1 MKRFHHYIILLASTS
16 FLLSSCSVG
25 KKYMRQ
31 DLAMPENFKNSDVV
45 LTSDT
50 LQLSWHK
57 FVKDPLLTSLIEKAL
72 TKNTDVHVALLN
84 MRQLELAYKQS
95 RKGLLPT
102 ADLSV
107 GANRTWLSSNSLNGS
122 LSDQFIGKPYMDDYS
137 ATLRLSWEAD
147 IWGKAK
153 MQKEEAMANFFGQ
166 KENLSALK
174 TRVIVQ
180 VIQSY
185 YNLIALDEQL
195 KIAQKNVQLS
205 DSTLDMIRLQ
215 YNSSLVSSL
224 AVEQAEAQK
233 KTAELLIPLAHQNR
247 AVEENALSILC
258 GGFPENIERTAS
270 LDDTIVGEGLAIA
283 VPAELLSR
291 RPDVRAAEYA
301 LVAATSRMGL
311 AKAAM
316 YPTISLTPSIGTNS
330 IQFNKWFD
338 LPGSIVKTIA
348 GNITQPIFQKGA
360 LKTNYE
366 ISVIEREKIALQF
379 KQSVMVAV
387 SEVSDALAKIK
398 HTEQRLQLIHAKSNA
413 LAKATADAA
422 LLYKSGMA
430 NYLEVIT
437 AQNNALQND
446 LERITVKREKLNAAI
461 DLYRALGGGT
471 DTLPSQNTP

>member
-1 MKRFHHYIILLASTS
+1 MKKFHHYITIFASSTL
-16 FLLSSCSVG
+16 LLSACSVE
-25 KKYMRQ
+25 KKYTRQ
-31 DLAMPENFKNSDVV
+31 EIVIPENFKNSAVV

-50 LQLSWHK
+50 LQLSWRK
-57 FVKDPLLTSLIEKAL
+57 FVQDPLLTSLIEKAL
-72 TKNTDVHVALLN
+72 SNNTDVNVALLN
-84 MRQLELAYKQS
+84 MQQLELAYKQS
-95 RKGLLPT
+95 KKGLLPT
-102 ADLSV
+102 ADLSI

-122 LSDQFIGKPYMDDYS
+122 LSDQFIGTPYMDDYS

-147 IWGKAK
+147 IWGKVK
-153 MQKEEAMANFFGQ
+153 MQKEESLANFFGQ

-195 KIAQKNVQLS
+195 KIAQRNVQLS
-205 DSTLDMIRLQ
+205 DSTLNMIRLQ

-233 KTAELLIPLAHQNR
+233 KTAELLIPLAHQNM

-258 GGFPENIERTAS
+258 GGFPEDIQRTAS
-270 LDDTIVGEGLAIA
+270 LDDTIVGDGLATG

-301 LVAATSRMGL
+301 VVAATSRMGL

-316 YPTISLTPSIGTNS
+316 YPSISLTPSIGTNS

-348 GNITQPIFQKGA
+348 GNIAQPIFQKGA

-471 DTLPSQNTP
+471 DALPPNTP

>member
-1 MKRFHHYIILLASTS
+1 MKKFHHYITIFASTTL
-16 FLLSSCSVG
+16 LLSACNVG
-25 KKYMRQ
+25 KKYTRQ
-31 DLAMPENFKNSDVV
+31 DIAMPENFKNSEVV

-50 LQLSWHK
+50 LQLSWRK
-57 FVKDPLLTSLIEKAL
+57 FVQDPLLTSLIEKAL
-72 TKNTDVHVALLN
+72 SNNTDVNVALLN
-84 MRQLELAYKQS
+84 MQQLELAYKQS
-95 RKGLLPT
+95 KKGLLPT
-102 ADLSV
+102 AELSI

-122 LSDQFIGKPYMDDYS
+122 LSDQFIGTPYMDDYS

-147 IWGKAK
+147 IWGKVK
-153 MQKEEAMANFFGQ
+153 MQKEESMANFFGQ

-174 TRVIVQ
+174 TRLIVQ

-195 KIAQKNVQLS
+195 KIAQKNVLLS
-205 DSTLDMIRLQ
+205 DSTLSMIRLQ

-233 KTAELLIPLAHQNR
+233 KTAELLIPLAHQNM
-247 AVEENALSILC
+247 AVEENALSSLC
-258 GGFPENIERTAS
+258 GGFPEGIQRTAS
-270 LDDTIVGEGLAIA
+270 LDDTIVGNGLATG

-301 LVAATSRMGL
+301 VVAATSRMGL

-316 YPTISLTPSIGTNS
+316 YPSISLTPSIGTNS

-348 GNITQPIFQKGA
+348 GNIAQPIFQKGA

-366 ISVIEREKIALQF
+366 ISIIEREKIALQF

-471 DTLPSQNTP
+471 DTLPPNTP

>member
-1 MKRFHHYIILLASTS
+1 
-16 FLLSSCSVG
+16 
-25 KKYMRQ
+25 
-31 DLAMPENFKNSDVV
+31 
-45 LTSDT
+45 
-50 LQLSWHK
+50 
-57 FVKDPLLTSLIEKAL
+57 
-72 TKNTDVHVALLN
+72 
-84 MRQLELAYKQS
+84 
-95 RKGLLPT
+95 
-102 ADLSV
+102 
-107 GANRTWLSSNSLNGS
+107 
-122 LSDQFIGKPYMDDYS
+122 
-137 ATLRLSWEAD
+137 
-147 IWGKAK
+147 
-153 MQKEEAMANFFGQ
+153 
-166 KENLSALK
+166 
-174 TRVIVQ
+174 
-180 VIQSY
+180 
-185 YNLIALDEQL
+185 
-195 KIAQKNVQLS
+195 
-205 DSTLDMIRLQ
+205 
-215 YNSSLVSSL
+215 
-224 AVEQAEAQK
+224 
-233 KTAELLIPLAHQNR
+233 LLIPLAHQNM

-258 GGFPENIERTAS
+258 GGFPEGIQRTAS
-270 LDDTIVGEGLAIA
+270 LDDTIVGNGLATG

-301 LVAATSRMGL
+301 VVAATSRMGL

-316 YPTISLTPSIGTNS
+316 YPSISLTPSIGTNS

-348 GNITQPIFQKGA
+348 GNIAQPIFQKGA

-413 LAKATADAA
+413 LAKATADAS

-471 DTLPSQNTP
+471 DTLPPNTP

>member
-1 MKRFHHYIILLASTS
+1 MKKFHHYTIIFAGVSLLLA
-16 FLLSSCSVG
+16 SCSVG
-25 KKYMRQ
+25 KKYTRQ
-31 DLAMPENFKNSDVV
+31 DMELPENFRNNEIV

-50 LQLSWHK
+50 LALSWRK
-57 FVKDPLLTSLIEKAL
+57 FVKDPNLTVLIEKAL
-72 TKNTDVHVALLN
+72 VKNTDVSVALLS
-84 MRQLELAYKQS
+84 MQQLELAYKQS
-95 RKGLLPT
+95 KKGLLPT
-102 ADLSV
+102 LDINL
-107 GANRTWLSSNSLNGS
+107 GANRTWLSTNSLNGS
-122 LSDQFIGKPYMDDYS
+122 LSDQFIGTPYMDDYS

-153 MQKEEAMANFFGQ
+153 MQKEEALANFFGQ

-174 TRVIVQ
+174 TRIIVQ

-205 DSTLDMIRLQ
+205 DSTLSMIRLQ
-215 YNSSLVSSL
+215 YNSSIVSSL

-233 KTAELLIPLAHQNR
+233 KTAELLIPLADQNI
-247 AVEENALSILC
+247 AIEENAISILC
-258 GGFPENIERTAS
+258 GGFPDKIKRSEGLSA
-270 LDDTIVGEGLAIA
+270 TIVGETLTAG

-291 RPDVRAAEYA
+291 RPDVKAAEYA
-301 LVAATSRMGL
+301 VVAANSRTGL

-316 YPTISLTPSIGTNS
+316 YPSISLTPSIGTNS
-330 IQFNKWFD
+330 FQFNRWFD

-366 ISVIEREKIALQF
+366 ISIIEREKLAVQF
-379 KQSVMVAV
+379 KQSVMLAV

-398 HTEQRLQLIHAKSNA
+398 HSERRLQLIEAKSNS

-446 LERITVKREKLNAAI
+446 LEQITVKREKLNAVV
-461 DLYRALGGGT
+461 DLYRALGGGN
-471 DTLPSQNTP
+471 DTE

>member
-1 MKRFHHYIILLASTS
+1 MKKFHHYITTFAASAL
-16 FLLSSCSVG
+16 LLSSCSVG
-25 KKYMRQ
+25 EKYTRQ
-31 DLAMPENFKNSDVV
+31 EMVLPENFKNSAVV

-50 LQLSWHK
+50 LQLSWSK

-72 TKNTDVHVALLN
+72 SNNTDVNVALLN
-84 MRQLELAYKQS
+84 MQQLALAYKQS
-95 RKGLLPT
+95 KKGLLPT
-102 ADLSV
+102 ADVSI

-122 LSDQFIGKPYMDDYS
+122 LSDQFIGTPYMDDYS
-137 ATLRLSWEAD
+137 AMLRISWEAD
-147 IWGKAK
+147 IWGKARL
-153 MQKEEAMANFFGQ
+153 QKEESMANFFGQ
-166 KENLSALK
+166 KENLSALR
-174 TRVIVQ
+174 TRIIVQ

-205 DSTLDMIRLQ
+205 DSTLRMIRLQ
-215 YNSSLVSSL
+215 YNSSVVSSL

-233 KTAELLIPLAHQNR
+233 KTAELLIPLAYQNME
-247 AVEENALSILC
+247 VEENALSILC
-258 GGFPENIERTAS
+258 GSFPARMRRTAS
-270 LDDTIVGEGLAIA
+270 LDDTIVGDGLATG

-301 LVAATSRMGL
+301 VAAATSRMGL

-316 YPTISLTPSIGTNS
+316 YPSLSLTPSIGINS

-348 GNITQPIFQKGA
+348 GNIAQPIFQKGA

-379 KQSVMVAV
+379 KQAVMVAV

-398 HTEQRLQLIHAKSNA
+398 HTKQRLQLIHAKSNA
-413 LAKATADAA
+413 LGKATTDAT

-430 NYLEVIT
+430 NYLEVIN

-446 LERITVKREKLNAAI
+446 LEWITVKREMLNATI

-471 DTLPSQNTP
+471 D

>member
-1 MKRFHHYIILLASTS
+1 MKKFHHYITIFASTTL
-16 FLLSSCSVG
+16 LLSACSVG
-25 KKYMRQ
+25 KKYTRQ
-31 DLAMPENFKNSDVV
+31 EIVIPENFKNSEVV

-50 LQLSWHK
+50 LQLSWRK
-57 FVKDPLLTSLIEKAL
+57 FVQDPLLTSLIEKAL
-72 TKNTDVHVALLN
+72 SNNTDVNVALLN
-84 MRQLELAYKQS
+84 MQQLELAYKQS
-95 RKGLLPT
+95 KKGLLPT
-102 ADLSV
+102 ADLSI

-122 LSDQFIGKPYMDDYS
+122 LSDQFIGTPYMDDYS

-147 IWGKAK
+147 IWGKVK
-153 MQKEEAMANFFGQ
+153 MQKEESLANFFGQ

-195 KIAQKNVQLS
+195 KIAQRNVQLS
-205 DSTLDMIRLQ
+205 DSTLNMIRLQ

-233 KTAELLIPLAHQNR
+233 KTAELLIPLAHQNM

-258 GGFPENIERTAS
+258 GGFPEDIQRTAS
-270 LDDTIVGEGLAIA
+270 LDDTIVGDGLATG

-301 LVAATSRMGL
+301 VVAATSRMGL

-316 YPTISLTPSIGTNS
+316 YPSISLTPSIGTNS

-348 GNITQPIFQKGA
+348 GNIAQPIFQKGA

-471 DTLPSQNTP
+471 DALPPNTP

>member
-1 MKRFHHYIILLASTS
+1 MKKFHQYISILAGASLLLA
-16 FLLSSCSVG
+16 SCSVG
-25 KKYMRQ
+25 KKYTRQ
-31 DLAMPENFKNSDVV
+31 DMELPENFRNNEIV

-50 LQLSWHK
+50 LALSWQK
-57 FVKDPLLTSLIEKAL
+57 FVKDANLTALITKAL
-72 TKNTDVHVALLN
+72 VRNTDVSVALLS
-84 MRQLELAYKQS
+84 MQQLELAYKQS
-95 RKGLLPT
+95 KKGLLPT
-102 ADLSV
+102 LDLNV

-122 LSDQFIGKPYMDDYS
+122 LSDQFIGTPHMDDYS
-137 ATLRLSWEAD
+137 ATLGLSWEAD

-153 MQKEEAMANFFGQ
+153 MQREEALANFFGQ

-174 TRVIVQ
+174 TRIIVQ

-205 DSTLDMIRLQ
+205 DSTLSMIRLQ

-233 KTAELLIPLAHQNR
+233 KTAELLIPLADQNI
-247 AVEENALSILC
+247 AIEENALSILC
-258 GGFPENIERTAS
+258 GDFPDKILRS
-270 LDDTIVGEGLAIA
+270 EGLDARFVNETVA
-283 VPAELLSR
+283 TGVPANLLSR
-291 RPDVRAAEYA
+291 RPDVKAAEYA
-301 LVAATSRMGL
+301 IVAANSKMGL

-316 YPTISLTPSIGTNS
+316 YPSISLTSSIGTNS
-330 IQFNKWFD
+330 IQFNRWFD

-366 ISVIEREKIALQF
+366 ISIIEREKLGVQF
-379 KQSVMVAV
+379 KQSVMRAV

-398 HTEQRLQLIHAKSNA
+398 HSERRLQLIDAKSQS
-413 LAKATADAA
+413 LAKATSDAA

-446 LERITVKREKLNAAI
+446 LEHISIKREKTQCSS
-461 DLYRALGGGT
+461 GS
-471 DTLPSQNTP
+471 LPRTGWS

>member
-1 MKRFHHYIILLASTS
+1 MKRLYHYIILLAAAS
-16 FLLSSCSVG
+16 LVLGSCRVG
-25 KKYMRQ
+25 KTYTRQ
-31 DLAMPENFKNSDVV
+31 ELEMPANFREAGIG
-45 LTSDT
+45 LTADT
-50 LQLSWHK
+50 LMLSWQA
-57 FVKDPLLTSLIEKAL
+57 FVKDPTLTVLVEKAL
-72 TKNTDVHVALLN
+72 RKNTDVNVALLS

-95 RKGLLPT
+95 KKGLLPT
-102 ADLSV
+102 LDLNL
-107 GANRTWLSSNSLNGS
+107 GANRTWLSTNSLNGS
-122 LSDQFIGKPYMDDYS
+122 LSNQFIGTPYMDDYS

-153 MQKEEAMANFFGQ
+153 MQKEEALANFFGQ

-174 TRVIVQ
+174 TRIIVQ

-185 YNLIALDEQL
+185 YNLVALDEQL

-205 DSTLDMIRLQ
+205 DSTLQMIRLQ
-215 YNSSLVSSL
+215 YNSSIVSSL

-233 KTAELLIPLAHQNR
+233 KTAELLIPLADQNI
-247 AVEENALSILC
+247 AMEENALSILC
-258 GGFPENIERTAS
+258 GEFPDKIQRSES
-270 LDDTIVGEGLAIA
+270 LTTVVVETFATG
-283 VPAELLSR
+283 VPAQLLSR
-291 RPDVRAAEYA
+291 RPDVKAAEYA
-301 LVAATSRMGL
+301 VVAANSRMGL

-316 YPTISLTPSIGTNS
+316 YPAISLTPSIGTNS
-330 IQFNKWFD
+330 FQFNRWFN

-366 ISVIEREKIALQF
+366 ISVIERDKLAVQF
-379 KQSVMVAV
+379 KQSVMLAV

-398 HTEQRLQLIHAKSNA
+398 HSERRLQLIEQKSRA
-413 LAKATADAA
+413 LAKATSDAA

-446 LERITVKREKLNAAI
+446 LEQISIKRERLHAI
-461 DLYRALGGGT
+461 VDLYRALGGG
-471 DTLPSQNTP
+471 DSIEE

>member
-1 MKRFHHYIILLASTS
+1 MKKFHHYITIFASSTL
-16 FLLSSCSVG
+16 LLSACSVE
-25 KKYMRQ
+25 KKYTRQ
-31 DLAMPENFKNSDVV
+31 EIAMPENFKNSAVV

-50 LQLSWHK
+50 LQLSWRK
-57 FVKDPLLTSLIEKAL
+57 FVQDPLLTSLIEKAL
-72 TKNTDVHVALLN
+72 SNNTDVNVALLN
-84 MRQLELAYKQS
+84 MQQLELAYKQS
-95 RKGLLPT
+95 KKGLLPT
-102 ADLSV
+102 ADLSI

-122 LSDQFIGKPYMDDYS
+122 LSDQFIGTPYMDDYS

-147 IWGKAK
+147 IWGKVK
-153 MQKEEAMANFFGQ
+153 MQKEESLANFFGQ

-195 KIAQKNVQLS
+195 KIAQRNVQLS
-205 DSTLDMIRLQ
+205 DSTLNMIRLQ

-233 KTAELLIPLAHQNR
+233 KTAELLIPLAHQNM

-258 GGFPENIERTAS
+258 GGFPEDIQRTAS
-270 LDDTIVGEGLAIA
+270 LDDTIVGDGLATG

-301 LVAATSRMGL
+301 VVAATSRMGL

-316 YPTISLTPSIGTNS
+316 YPSISLTPSIGTNS

-348 GNITQPIFQKGA
+348 GNIAQPIFQKGA

-471 DTLPSQNTP
+471 DALPPNMP

>member
-1 MKRFHHYIILLASTS
+1 MKKFHHYIIFLAGTSLLLA
-16 FLLSSCSVG
+16 SCSVG
-25 KKYMRQ
+25 KKYTRQ
-31 DLAMPENFKNSDVV
+31 DLDLPENFRNNEIV

-50 LQLSWHK
+50 LALSWRK
-57 FVKDPLLTSLIEKAL
+57 FVKDPNLTALIEKAL
-72 TKNTDVHVALLN
+72 IKNTDVSVALLS
-84 MRQLELAYKQS
+84 MQQLELAYKQS
-95 RKGLLPT
+95 KKGLLPT
-102 ADLSV
+102 LDLNL
-107 GANRTWLSSNSLNGS
+107 GANRTWLSTNSLNGS
-122 LSDQFIGKPYMDDYS
+122 LSDQFIGTPYMDDYN

-153 MQKEEAMANFFGQ
+153 MQKEEALANFFGQ

-174 TRVIVQ
+174 TRIIVQ

-205 DSTLDMIRLQ
+205 DSTLSMIRLQ

-233 KTAELLIPLAHQNR
+233 KTAELLIPLADQNI
-247 AVEENALSILC
+247 AIEENAISILC
-258 GGFPENIERTAS
+258 GDFPDKILRS
-270 LDDTIVGEGLAIA
+270 KGLDATIVDGTLVTG

-291 RPDVRAAEYA
+291 RPDVKAAEYA
-301 LVAATSRMGL
+301 VVAANSRIGL

-316 YPTISLTPSIGTNS
+316 YPSISLTPSIGTNS
-330 IQFNKWFD
+330 FQFNRWFD

-366 ISVIEREKIALQF
+366 ISIIEREKLAVQF
-379 KQSVMVAV
+379 KQSVMLAV

-398 HTEQRLQLIHAKSNA
+398 HSNQRLQLIEAKSNS
-413 LAKATADAA
+413 LAKATSDAA

-446 LERITVKREKLNAAI
+446 LEQISIKREKLNAVV
-461 DLYRALGGGT
+461 DLYRALGGVN
-471 DTLPSQNTP
+471 DTEQY

>member
-1 MKRFHHYIILLASTS
+1 MKKFHHYITTFAASAL
-16 FLLSSCSVG
+16 LLSSCSVG
-25 KKYMRQ
+25 EKYTRQ
-31 DLAMPENFKNSDVV
+31 EMVLPENFKNSAVV

-50 LQLSWHK
+50 LQLSWSK

-72 TKNTDVHVALLN
+72 SNNTDVNVALLN
-84 MRQLELAYKQS
+84 MQQLELAYKQS
-95 RKGLLPT
+95 KKGLLPT
-102 ADLSV
+102 ADLSI

-122 LSDQFIGKPYMDDYS
+122 LSDQFIGTPYMDDYG
-137 ATLRLSWEAD
+137 AMLRISWEAD
-147 IWGKAK
+147 IWGKARL
-153 MQKEEAMANFFGQ
+153 QKEESMANFFGQ
-166 KENLSALK
+166 KENLSALR
-174 TRVIVQ
+174 TRIIVQ

-205 DSTLDMIRLQ
+205 DSTLRMIRLQ
-215 YNSSLVSSL
+215 YNSSVVSSL

-233 KTAELLIPLAHQNR
+233 KTAELLIPLAYQNME
-247 AVEENALSILC
+247 VEENALSILC
-258 GGFPENIERTAS
+258 GSFPAHMRGTAS
-270 LDDTIVGEGLAIA
+270 LDDTIVGDGLATG

-301 LVAATSRMGL
+301 VAAATSRMGL

-316 YPTISLTPSIGTNS
+316 YPSLSLTPSIGTNS

-348 GNITQPIFQKGA
+348 GNIAQPIFQKGA

-379 KQSVMVAV
+379 KQAVMVAV

-413 LAKATADAA
+413 LGKATADAT

-430 NYLEVIT
+430 NYLEVIN

-446 LERITVKREKLNAAI
+446 LEWITVKREMLNATI

-471 DTLPSQNTP
+471 D

>member
-1 MKRFHHYIILLASTS
+1 MKKFHHYITTFAASAL
-16 FLLSSCSVG
+16 LLSSCSVG
-25 KKYMRQ
+25 EKYTRQ
-31 DLAMPENFKNSDVV
+31 EMVLPENFKNSAVV

-50 LQLSWHK
+50 LQLSWGK

-72 TKNTDVHVALLN
+72 SNNTDVNVALLN
-84 MRQLELAYKQS
+84 MQQLALAYKQS
-95 RKGLLPT
+95 KKGLLPT
-102 ADLSV
+102 ADLSI

-122 LSDQFIGKPYMDDYS
+122 LSDQFIGTPYMDDYS
-137 ATLRLSWEAD
+137 AMLRISWEAD
-147 IWGKAK
+147 IWGKARL
-153 MQKEEAMANFFGQ
+153 QKEESMANFFGQ
-166 KENLSALK
+166 KENLSALR
-174 TRVIVQ
+174 TRIIVQ

-205 DSTLDMIRLQ
+205 DSTLRMIRLQ
-215 YNSSLVSSL
+215 YNSSVVSSL
-224 AVEQAEAQK
+224 DVEQAEAQK
-233 KTAELLIPLAHQNR
+233 KTAELLIPLAYQNME
-247 AVEENALSILC
+247 VEENALSILC
-258 GGFPENIERTAS
+258 GSFPARMRRTAS
-270 LDDTIVGEGLAIA
+270 LDDTIVGDGLATG

-301 LVAATSRMGL
+301 VAAATSRMGL

-316 YPTISLTPSIGTNS
+316 YPSLSLTPSIGINS

-348 GNITQPIFQKGA
+348 GNIAQPIFQKGA

-379 KQSVMVAV
+379 KQAVMVAV

-398 HTEQRLQLIHAKSNA
+398 HTKQRLQLIHAKSNA
-413 LAKATADAA
+413 LGKATTDAT

-430 NYLEVIT
+430 NYLEVIN

-446 LERITVKREKLNAAI
+446 LEWITVKREMLNATI

-471 DTLPSQNTP
+471 D

>member
-1 MKRFHHYIILLASTS
+1 MKRFHHYITIFASTS
-16 FLLSSCSVG
+16 LLLSSCSVG
-25 KKYMRQ
+25 KKYNRQ
-31 DLAMPENFKNSDVV
+31 ELAIPENFKNSEIV

-50 LQLSWHK
+50 LQLSWRR
-57 FVKDPLLTSLIEKAL
+57 FVQDPLLTSLIEKAL

-84 MRQLELAYKQS
+84 MQQLELSYKQS
-95 RKGLLPT
+95 KKGLLPT

-137 ATLRLSWEAD
+137 ATFRLSWEAD

-174 TRVIVQ
+174 TRIIVQ

-270 LDDTIVGEGLAIA
+270 LDDTIVGAGLATG

-301 LVAATSRMGL
+301 VVAATSRMGL

-348 GNITQPIFQKGA
+348 GNIAQPIFQKGA

-398 HTEQRLQLIHAKSNA
+398 HTEQRLQLIHAKSNT

-446 LERITVKREKLNAAI
+446 LESITVKREKLNAAI

-471 DTLPSQNTP
+471 DTVTSESTP

>member
-1 MKRFHHYIILLASTS
+1 MKKFHHYITIFASTTL
-16 FLLSSCSVG
+16 LLSACSVG
-25 KKYMRQ
+25 KKYTRQ
-31 DLAMPENFKNSDVV
+31 EIAMPENFKNSEVV
-45 LTSDT
+45 VTSDT
-50 LQLSWHK
+50 LQLSWRN
-57 FVKDPLLTSLIEKAL
+57 FVQDPLLTSLIEKAL
-72 TKNTDVHVALLN
+72 SNNTDVNVALLN
-84 MRQLELAYKQS
+84 MQQLELAYKQS
-95 RKGLLPT
+95 KKGLLPT
-102 ADLSV
+102 ADLSI

-122 LSDQFIGKPYMDDYS
+122 LSDQFIGTPHMDDYS

-147 IWGKAK
+147 IWGKVK
-153 MQKEEAMANFFGQ
+153 MQKEESLANFFGQ

-195 KIAQKNVQLS
+195 KIAQRNVQLS
-205 DSTLDMIRLQ
+205 DSTLNMIRLQ

-233 KTAELLIPLAHQNR
+233 KTAELLIPLAHQNM

-258 GGFPENIERTAS
+258 GGFPEGIQRTAS
-270 LDDTIVGEGLAIA
+270 LDDTIVGDGLAA
-283 VPAELLSR
+283 GVPAELLSR

-301 LVAATSRMGL
+301 VVAATSRMGL

-316 YPTISLTPSIGTNS
+316 YPSISLTPSIGTNS
-330 IQFNKWFD
+330 IQFSKWFD

-348 GNITQPIFQKGA
+348 GNIAQPIFQKGA

-413 LAKATADAA
+413 LTKATADAA

-471 DTLPSQNTP
+471 ETLPPNTP

>member
-1 MKRFHHYIILLASTS
+1 MKKFHHYIITLAGTSLLFA
-16 FLLSSCSVG
+16 SCSVG
-25 KKYMRQ
+25 KKYTRPDM
-31 DLAMPENFKNSDVV
+31 DLPENFRNNEVV

-50 LQLSWHK
+50 LALSWRE
-57 FVKDPLLTSLIEKAL
+57 FVKDSNLTALIAKAL
-72 TKNTDVHVALLN
+72 VKNTDVNVALLG
-84 MRQLELAYKQS
+84 MQQLELAYKQTK
-95 RKGLLPT
+95 KGLLPT
-102 ADLSV
+102 LDLNL
-107 GANRTWLSSNSLNGS
+107 GANRTWLSTNSLNGS
-122 LSDQFIGKPYMDDYS
+122 LSDQFIGTPYMDDYS

-153 MQKEEAMANFFGQ
+153 MQKEEALANFFGQ

-174 TRVIVQ
+174 TRIIVQ

-205 DSTLDMIRLQ
+205 DSTLNMIRLQ

-233 KTAELLIPLAHQNR
+233 KTAELLIPLAEQNI
-247 AVEENALSILC
+247 AIEENALSILC
-258 GGFPENIERTAS
+258 GGFPNKVQRSEGLDAS
-270 LDDTIVGEGLAIA
+270 LVNETVATG

-291 RPDVRAAEYA
+291 RPDVKAAEYA
-301 LVAATSRMGL
+301 IVAANSKMGL

-316 YPTISLTPSIGTNS
+316 YPSISLTPSIGTNS
-330 IQFNKWFD
+330 FQFNRWFD

-366 ISVIEREKIALQF
+366 IAIIEREKLAVQF
-379 KQSVMVAV
+379 KQSVMGAV

-398 HTEQRLQLIHAKSNA
+398 HSEKRLQLIEAKSKS
-413 LAKATADAA
+413 LAKATSDAA

-446 LERITVKREKLNAAI
+446 LEHITIKREKLNAVV
-461 DLYRALGGGT
+461 DLYRALGGVN
-471 DTLPSQNTP
+471 DAEQQ

>member
-1 MKRFHHYIILLASTS
+1 MKKFHHYITILAGTSLLLA
-16 FLLSSCSVG
+16 SCSVG
-25 KKYMRQ
+25 KKYTRQ
-31 DLAMPENFKNSDVV
+31 DMELPDNFRNNEIV

-50 LQLSWHK
+50 LALSWRK
-57 FVKDPLLTSLIEKAL
+57 FVKDPNLTALIEKAL
-72 TKNTDVHVALLN
+72 IKNTDVSVALLS
-84 MRQLELAYKQS
+84 MQQLELSYKQS
-95 RKGLLPT
+95 KKGLLPT
-102 ADLSV
+102 LDLNV
-107 GANRTWLSSNSLNGS
+107 GANRTWLSTNSLNGS
-122 LSDQFIGKPYMDDYS
+122 LSDQFIGTPYMDDYN
-137 ATLRLSWEAD
+137 ATLRLSWEVD

-153 MQKEEAMANFFGQ
+153 MQKEEALANFFGQ

-174 TRVIVQ
+174 TRIIVQ

-205 DSTLDMIRLQ
+205 DSTLSMIRLQ

-233 KTAELLIPLAHQNR
+233 KTAELLIPLADQNI
-247 AVEENALSILC
+247 AIEENAISILC
-258 GGFPENIERTAS
+258 GGFPDKIQRS
-270 LDDTIVGEGLAIA
+270 EGLDATVVGGTLA
-283 VPAELLSR
+283 TGVPAELLSR
-291 RPDVRAAEYA
+291 RPDVKAAEYA
-301 LVAATSRMGL
+301 VVAANSRIGL

-316 YPTISLTPSIGTNS
+316 YPSISLTPSIGTNS
-330 IQFNKWFD
+330 FQFNRWFD
-338 LPGSIVKTIA
+338 LPGSIVKSIA

-366 ISVIEREKIALQF
+366 ISIIEREKLAVQF
-379 KQSVMVAV
+379 KQSVMLAV

-398 HTEQRLQLIHAKSNA
+398 HSDRRLQLIEAKSNS
-413 LAKATADAA
+413 LAKATSDAA

-446 LERITVKREKLNAAI
+446 LEQISIKREKLNAVV
-461 DLYRALGGGT
+461 DLYRALGGGN
-471 DTLPSQNTP
+471 DTE

>member
-1 MKRFHHYIILLASTS
+1 MKKFHHYITTFAASAL
-16 FLLSSCSVG
+16 LLSSCSVG
-25 KKYMRQ
+25 EKYTRQ
-31 DLAMPENFKNSDVV
+31 EMVLPENFKNSAVV

-50 LQLSWHK
+50 LQLSWSK

-72 TKNTDVHVALLN
+72 SNNTDVNVALLN
-84 MRQLELAYKQS
+84 MQQLALAYKQS
-95 RKGLLPT
+95 KKGLLPT
-102 ADLSV
+102 ADLSI

-122 LSDQFIGKPYMDDYS
+122 LSDQFIGTPYMDDYS
-137 ATLRLSWEAD
+137 AMLRISWEAD
-147 IWGKAK
+147 IWGKARL
-153 MQKEEAMANFFGQ
+153 QKEESMANFFGQ
-166 KENLSALK
+166 KENLSALR
-174 TRVIVQ
+174 TRIIVQ

-205 DSTLDMIRLQ
+205 DSTLRMIRLQ
-215 YNSSLVSSL
+215 YNSSVVSSL

-233 KTAELLIPLAHQNR
+233 KTAELLIPLAYQNME
-247 AVEENALSILC
+247 VEENALSILC
-258 GGFPENIERTAS
+258 GSFPARMRRTAS
-270 LDDTIVGEGLAIA
+270 LDDTIVGDGLATG

-301 LVAATSRMGL
+301 VAAATSRMGL

-316 YPTISLTPSIGTNS
+316 YPSLSLTPSIGINS

-348 GNITQPIFQKGA
+348 GNIAQPIFQKGA

-379 KQSVMVAV
+379 KQAVMVAV

-398 HTEQRLQLIHAKSNA
+398 HTKQRLQLIHAKSNA
-413 LAKATADAA
+413 LGKATTDAT

-430 NYLEVIT
+430 NYLEVIN

-446 LERITVKREKLNAAI
+446 LEWITVKREMLNATI

-471 DTLPSQNTP
+471 D

>member
-1 MKRFHHYIILLASTS
+1 MKKFHNYITTFAASAL
-16 FLLSSCSVG
+16 LLSSCSVG
-25 KKYMRQ
+25 EKYTRQ
-31 DLAMPENFKNSDVV
+31 EMVLPENFKNSAVV

-50 LQLSWHK
+50 LQLSWSK

-72 TKNTDVHVALLN
+72 SNNTDVNVALLN
-84 MRQLELAYKQS
+84 MQQLALAYKQS
-95 RKGLLPT
+95 KKGLLPT
-102 ADLSV
+102 ADLSI

-122 LSDQFIGKPYMDDYS
+122 LSDQFIGTPYMDDYS
-137 ATLRLSWEAD
+137 AMLRISWEAD
-147 IWGKAK
+147 IWGKARL
-153 MQKEEAMANFFGQ
+153 QKEESMANFFGQ
-166 KENLSALK
+166 KENLSALR
-174 TRVIVQ
+174 TRIIVQ

-205 DSTLDMIRLQ
+205 DSTLRMIRLQ
-215 YNSSLVSSL
+215 YNSSVVSSL

-233 KTAELLIPLAHQNR
+233 KTAELLIPLAYQNME
-247 AVEENALSILC
+247 VEENALSILC
-258 GGFPENIERTAS
+258 GSFPARMRRTAS
-270 LDDTIVGEGLAIA
+270 LDDTIVGDGLATG

-301 LVAATSRMGL
+301 VAAATSRMGL

-316 YPTISLTPSIGTNS
+316 YPSLSLTPSIGINS

-348 GNITQPIFQKGA
+348 GNIAQPIFQKGA

-379 KQSVMVAV
+379 KQAVMVAV

-398 HTEQRLQLIHAKSNA
+398 HTKQRLQLIHAKSNA
-413 LAKATADAA
+413 LGKATTDAT

-430 NYLEVIT
+430 NYLEVIN

-446 LERITVKREKLNAAI
+446 LEWITVKREMLNATI

-471 DTLPSQNTP
+471 D

>member
-1 MKRFHHYIILLASTS
+1 MKKFHHYITIFASTTL
-16 FLLSSCSVG
+16 LLSACSVG
-25 KKYMRQ
+25 KKHTRQ
-31 DLAMPENFKNSDVV
+31 EIVIPENFKNSAVV

-50 LQLSWHK
+50 LQLSWRK
-57 FVKDPLLTSLIEKAL
+57 FVQDPLLTSLIEKAL
-72 TKNTDVHVALLN
+72 SNNTDVNVALLN
-84 MRQLELAYKQS
+84 MQQLELAYKQS
-95 RKGLLPT
+95 KKGLLPT
-102 ADLSV
+102 ADLSI

-122 LSDQFIGKPYMDDYS
+122 LSDQFIGTPYMDDYS

-147 IWGKAK
+147 IWGKVK
-153 MQKEEAMANFFGQ
+153 MQKEESLANFFGQ

-195 KIAQKNVQLS
+195 KIAQRNVQLS
-205 DSTLDMIRLQ
+205 DSTLNMIRLQ

-233 KTAELLIPLAHQNR
+233 KTAELLIPLAHQNM

-258 GGFPENIERTAS
+258 GGFPEDIQRTAS
-270 LDDTIVGEGLAIA
+270 LDDTIVGDGLATG

-301 LVAATSRMGL
+301 VVAATSRMGL

-316 YPTISLTPSIGTNS
+316 YPSISLTPSIGTNS

-348 GNITQPIFQKGA
+348 GNIAQPIFQKGA

-471 DTLPSQNTP
+471 DALPPNTP

>member
-1 MKRFHHYIILLASTS
+1 MKRFHHYITIFASSTL
-16 FLLSSCSVG
+16 LLSACSVG
-25 KKYMRQ
+25 KKYTRQ
-31 DLAMPENFKNSDVV
+31 EIAMPENFKNSAVV

-50 LQLSWHK
+50 LQLSWRK
-57 FVKDPLLTSLIEKAL
+57 FVQDPLLTSLIEKAL
-72 TKNTDVHVALLN
+72 SNNTDVNVALLN
-84 MRQLELAYKQS
+84 MQQLELAYKQS
-95 RKGLLPT
+95 KKGLLPT
-102 ADLSV
+102 ADLSI

-122 LSDQFIGKPYMDDYS
+122 LSDQFIGTPYMDDYS

-147 IWGKAK
+147 IWGKVK
-153 MQKEEAMANFFGQ
+153 MQKEESLANFFGQ

-195 KIAQKNVQLS
+195 KIAQRNVQLS
-205 DSTLDMIRLQ
+205 DSTLNMIRLQ

-233 KTAELLIPLAHQNR
+233 KTAELLIPLAHQNM

-258 GGFPENIERTAS
+258 GGFPEDIQRTAS
-270 LDDTIVGEGLAIA
+270 LDDTIVGDGLATG

-301 LVAATSRMGL
+301 VVAATSRMGL

-316 YPTISLTPSIGTNS
+316 YPSLSLTPSIGTNS

-348 GNITQPIFQKGA
+348 GNIAQPIFQKGA

-366 ISVIEREKIALQF
+366 ISAIEREKIALQF

-471 DTLPSQNTP
+471 DILPPNTP